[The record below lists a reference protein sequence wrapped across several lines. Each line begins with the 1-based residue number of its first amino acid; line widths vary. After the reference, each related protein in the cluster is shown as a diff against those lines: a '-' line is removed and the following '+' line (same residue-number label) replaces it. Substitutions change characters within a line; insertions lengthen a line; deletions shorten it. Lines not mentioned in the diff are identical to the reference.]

1 MRERKWRAWDTQE
14 KKWFE
19 PVYEAHQGKVFELL
33 MMPSGDLIM
42 RTAFG
47 TVHESTFPG
56 RFIVVFT
63 TGLLDR
69 EGKEIYEGDIIR
81 GPFRNGEHRKDLKK
95 NEFNCSVYFYLGHF
109 GFKPHGNVG
118 DFRWFPYW
126 NECVVIGNIYEHP
139 ELLSGRP
146 IEGEGP

>member
-1 MRERKWRAWDTQE
+1 MREIRYRQAIFINGKFSHFHYWGFTKDSFVSPETDVSSIE
-14 KKWFE
+14 
-19 PVYEAHQGKVFELL
+19 EALKNSDQY
-33 MMPSGDLIM
+33 
-42 RTAFG
+42 
-47 TVHESTFPG
+47 
-56 RFIVVFT
+56 
-63 TGLLDR
+63 TGLRDR
-69 EGKEIYEGDIIR
+69 RGVEIYEGDIIR
-81 GPFRNGEHRKDLKK
+81 GPFRNGLHRKDLKK